1 MVFAVRVSIKRRLKS
16 YALFGSIIVLTLMC
30 YDDLRYFIK
39 HFVQRLY
46 ENFIRHIYH
55 IPETFY
61 GYLKLR

>member
-1 MVFAVRVSIKRRLKS
+1 MVFAEGVSIKRRLKS